1 MRYVVNGGA
10 IWDNDGSLIRNGTI
24 IVEEDKITKVDD
36 TASIKSKPS
45 DETIDCKDKLII
57 PGMVNAHTHLYST
70 LSRGLMLPGYS
81 PDNFL
86 EILRGLWWKLD
97 RNLTEETIGISALVG
112 GIEFLQN
119 GVTTI
124 FDHHS
129 SPRSTSGSLEIIAG
143 ELIDKLGLRSSLCY
157 EVTDR
162 NGKDE
167 TELGIRENLNW
178 LSTVSNRKDDMAAG
192 QFGLHASF
200 TLSTKTLKEIGSY
213 LSDINAGIHVHT
225 AEGQEDQQ
233 DALTNY
239 GTRVVNRLNNYNLL
253 NDKSIVVHGIHLAE
267 SEKDLL
273 ADLNTTLVH
282 NPRSNMNNAVG
293 VADVPGMLRRGI
305 PVALGNDGMGF
316 DMIQEFQTASL
327 LQKIYLSDP
336 NALAI
341 DKIGEMLFNN
351 NYQLANKSFGAKI
364 GKIKP
369 DYKADFVVMDYQPP
383 TPLKPENIYNHFL
396 YGFSGNNHKV
406 ETVFIDGKPVM
417 RDSVI
422 IGIDEDDIYRNARE
436 LTSSLWN
443 KIQNV

>member
-36 TASIKSKPS
+36 TASIEPRPT
-45 DETIDCKDKLII
+45 DETIDCKGKLII

-70 LSRGLMLPGYS
+70 LSRGLILPGYS

-97 RNLTEETIGISALVG
+97 RNLSEETIKVSALIG
-112 GIEFLQN
+112 GIEFLKN

-129 SPRSTSGSLEIIAG
+129 SPGNTPGSLKIIEEA
-143 ELIDKLGLRSSLCY
+143 LIEKLGLRSSLCY
-157 EVTDR
+157 EVSDR

-178 LSTVSNRKDDMAAG
+178 LSRVSNREDDMAAG

-200 TLSTKTLKEIGSY
+200 TLSTETLEEVGSY
-213 LSDINAGIHVHT
+213 LSDIDAGIHIHT

-233 DALTNY
+233 DALKNY
-239 GTRVVNRLNNYNLL
+239 GTRVVSRLNNYNLL
-253 NDKSIVVHGIHLAE
+253 NKKSIVVHGIHLSE

-273 ADLNTTLVH
+273 ADLDSTLVH

-293 VADVPGMLRRGI
+293 VADLPGMLRRDI
-305 PVALGNDGMGF
+305 SVALGNDGMGF
-316 DMIQEFQTASL
+316 DMIQEFQTANL
-327 LQKIYLSDP
+327 LEKIYLSDP
-336 NALAI
+336 NALAV
-341 DKIGEMLFNN
+341 DKIGDMLFKN
-351 NYQLANKSFGAKI
+351 NYQLANNSFGIQI

-369 DYKADFVVMDYQPP
+369 DYKADFVVMDYQSP
-383 TPLKPENIYNHFL
+383 TPLKYENFYGHLL

-422 IGIDEDDIYRNARE
+422 HGVNEKEIYQNARE
-436 LTSSLWN
+436 LASSLWEKVRN
-443 KIQNV
+443 L